1 MRYPPSYRQR
11 QSGVALITA
20 LLVVAL
26 AALIASGM
34 LSSQNMGIHRSG
46 NLLAADQAWW
56 YAIGAENWAGTVL
69 KRDAE
74 DNKYDDLSEP
84 WSQALD
90 FLPVEGGF
98 LSGGLE
104 DLQGRFNLNNLAS
117 VEPQEASA
125 QLESLLQ
132 TIEGIEA
139 AQAPAL
145 AQAILDW
152 IDPDIEA
159 SFPDGAEDD
168 YYLTLDL
175 PYRAANQ
182 PLFSPSELLL
192 VRGMTPETYLA
203 LLPYV
208 ATLPAPQPI
217 NVNTASPQVLA
228 TLSPELTPENLQ
240 AILENRM
247 QRPFETLDDFLGLEA
262 LAGIALDPD
271 AISVSSQFFLLQ
283 AVAQIGNTRSTLYS
297 VLRRDSEGK
306 VTVYRRTRDSL

>member
-1 MRYPPSYRQR
+1 MTRSGSRSAQ
-11 QSGVALITA
+11 QGVALITA

-34 LSSQNMGIHRSG
+34 LSSQNVGIHRSG
-46 NLLAADQAWW
+46 NILAADQAWW

-74 DNKYDDLSEP
+74 DNNYDDLSEP

-98 LSGGLE
+98 LSGGLI
-104 DLQGRFNLNNLAS
+104 DLQGRFNLNNLS
-117 VEPQEASA
+117 RLDPQEASA

-139 AQAPAL
+139 GQAPAL
-145 AQAILDW
+145 TQGILDW
-152 IDPDIEA
+152 IDADIEA

-168 YYLTLDL
+168 YYLGLPV
-175 PYRAANQ
+175 PYRTANQ
-182 PLFSPSELLL
+182 PMFSPSELLL
-192 VRGMTPETYLA
+192 IRDMTPEIYRA

-208 ATLPAPQPI
+208 STLPAPQPI
-217 NVNTASPQVLA
+217 NVNTAAPQVLA
-228 TLSPELTPENLQ
+228 TLSPDLTPENLQ
-240 AILENRM
+240 AILDARE
-247 QRPFETLDDFLGLEA
+247 QQPFQTLDDFLALEA
-262 LAGIALDPD
+262 VAGIGLDPD
-271 AISVSSQFFLLQ
+271 AISVSSQFFLME

-297 VLRRDSEGK
+297 VLRRDTEGK
-306 VTVYRRTRDSL
+306 VVVYRRTRDSL